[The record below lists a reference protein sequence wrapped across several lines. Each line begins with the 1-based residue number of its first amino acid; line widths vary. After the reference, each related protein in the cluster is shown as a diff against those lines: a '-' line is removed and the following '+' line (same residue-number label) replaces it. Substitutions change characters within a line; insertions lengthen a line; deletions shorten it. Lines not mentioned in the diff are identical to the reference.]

1 MSCIVTN
8 AAFAAPP
15 PFPKY
20 FYDDI
25 LDHIDQMAVSF
36 DEDDDSAL
44 VNDMNALTVAH
55 DDEYD
60 DAEYDNAIRIEPK
73 WHQSLTAARWALG
86 GEYPPKRVLST
97 LTKPIPTLSRFAS
110 RRCALAASS

>member
-8 AAFAAPP
+8 AAFAAP

-60 DAEYDNAIRIEPK
+60 NAIRIDPK
-73 WHQSLTAARWALG
+73 
-86 GEYPPKRVLST
+86 
-97 LTKPIPTLSRFAS
+97 
-110 RRCALAASS
+110 